1 MKCPHCNESLPLIV
15 CPECNGEIPE
25 KSLYCC
31 WCGNRI
37 KMQEKVE
44 EKVDFSERTL
54 CSDGNC
60 IGTINENGIC
70 NICRKPYTPAERGG

>member
-1 MKCPHCNESLPLIV
+1 MKCPHCNERLPFIP

-31 WCGNRI
+31 WCGNRM
-37 KMQEKVE
+37 KVVE

-54 CSDGNC
+54 CGDGNC
-60 IGTINENGIC
+60 IGTINEKEIC
-70 NICRKPYTPAERGG
+70 NICGKPYIPGERDG

>member
-1 MKCPHCNESLPLIV
+1 MKCPHCNELLPFIL

-25 KSLYCC
+25 KSLYCS
-31 WCGNRI
+31 WCGSRI
-37 KMQEKVE
+37 KKEE

-60 IGTINENGIC
+60 IGTINESGIC
-70 NICRKPYTPAERGG
+70 NICGKPYISVEGG

>member
-1 MKCPHCNESLPLIV
+1 MQCPRCNEAIPFILCSA
-15 CPECNGEIPE
+15 CQGEIPE

-31 WCGNRI
+31 WCGERV
-37 KMQEKVE
+37 KVEVE

-60 IGTINENGIC
+60 IGTINEKGIC
-70 NICRKPYTPAERGG
+70 NICGKPYAG